1 MLVGFSLYNYIYL
14 LFQSLSQ
21 TNFEK
26 HLTIYENE
34 NITVFQNF
42 DFLTIYYHSYGNYD
56 INFLIKVVSCFVL
69 FAILYMNK
77 RKNNKLQAL
86 VKNKDENIT
95 NLSIQNEKLLNKIEL
110 LEENYD
116 VIKNLLFE
124 YDLHINSDGIDDI
137 FNNSKINNQEENVD
151 DVEDEDEDVEDEDVE
166 DEDYEYEEDSD
177 EDDEDIYEKYEK
189 LSKEN
194 KKLKDD
200 LKDCNDKINKIYD
213 YTNLDYC
220 RSAKIVGYIRNEL
233 KKR

>member
-1 MLVGFSLYNYIYL
+1 MLVGFSLFNYIYL

-26 HLTIYENE
+26 HLAIYEN
-34 NITVFQNF
+34 NVTVFQNL

-56 INFLIKVVSCFVL
+56 VNFLIKAVSCFVL
-69 FAILYMNK
+69 FAILYMNR

-124 YDLHINSDGIDDI
+124 YDSQINSDGIDDI

-151 DVEDEDEDVEDEDVE
+151 DVEDDDEDDEVQ
-166 DEDYEYEEDSD
+166 DENYEYEEDSD